1 MKKEWYN
8 NGIKEICIYNTNIPE
23 GFVKGRLKTGRKAW
37 NSGMKMSYEY
47 RSKLRAAHKECIW
60 ISNGVIEKLWNKDD
74 NIPDGFNKGR
84 LPVKEEVK
92 QKISAAK
99 KGEKN
104 PNYGHTWN
112 SEQKARAKQRAIDNP
127 IRWTDEQKAM
137 QSERLKGKNTWS
149 KGRNRS
155 EESVKK
161 WLYAMSQKTEEDKKR
176 WKQKEYE
183 TKKRNNSF
191 NSSRIEE
198 KFYKDLCI
206 KYGTNNVIRQYR
218 DTRYPFSCDFYIPSH
233 DLFIELNAH
242 WTHGG
247 RPFDK
252 DDSNCIEQLNIW
264 ESKAAEGLKF
274 YKSAIYTWTNLD
286 CRKMNIAKENNLNYE
301 VIYNAE

>member
-8 NGIKEICIYNTNIPE
+8 NGIKEICVYNTDIPE
-23 GFVKGRLKTGRKAW
+23 GFIKGRLKTGRKAW
-37 NSGMKMSYEY
+37 NSGMKMSDEY
-47 RSKLRAAHKECIW
+47 KNKLKSVRKNYIW
-60 ISNGVIEKLWNKDD
+60 ISDGIVEKLLDKDSI
-74 NIPDGFNKGR
+74 IPDGFKRGR

-92 QKISAAK
+92 QKLSILNK
-99 KGEKN
+99 VEKN
-104 PNYGHTWN
+104 PNYGHKWN
-112 SEQKARAKQRAIDNP
+112 NEQKERAKQRAIDNP
-127 IRWTDEQKAM
+127 IRWTDKQKSR

-149 KGRNRS
+149 KGKNRS

-161 WLYAMSQKTEEDKKR
+161 WLQSMSLKTEEDKKK

-191 NSSRIEE
+191 NSSKTEE

-218 DTRYPFSCDFYIPSH
+218 DVRYPFSCDFYIPSK

-247 RPFDK
+247 KPFDPN
-252 DDSNCIEQLNIW
+252 DLSCIKQLNLW
-264 ESKAAEGLKF
+264 KVKLSKGLKF

-286 CRKMNIAKENNLNYE
+286 CRKLKIAKENNLNYE
-301 VIYNAE
+301 VIYNVK